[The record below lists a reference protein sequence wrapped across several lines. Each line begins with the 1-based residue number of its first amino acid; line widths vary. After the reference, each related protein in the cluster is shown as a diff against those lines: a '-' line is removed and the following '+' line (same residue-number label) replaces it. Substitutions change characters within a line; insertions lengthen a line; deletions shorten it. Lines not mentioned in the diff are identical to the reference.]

1 MKNAKSRNKGYTAI
15 SGAVGHSGLQWE
27 ATRSLIC
34 SLTGPNRHQ
43 YVQENITWQH
53 DLGPRAWCLKLV
65 LNSNYTSGA
74 RESKKGITELLSKKS
89 YIVQD
94 HCWVVLHQDSWAGL
108 LQIFQRMWSGKA
120 LKKTKLFKT
129 LSLGEAFK
137 KTVFFLLSVKKLRTP
152 PPSRQLKKSPCI

>member
-94 HCWVVLHQDSWAGL
+94 HCWVVLHQDS
-108 LQIFQRMWSGKA
+108 
-120 LKKTKLFKT
+120 
-129 LSLGEAFK
+129 
-137 KTVFFLLSVKKLRTP
+137 
-152 PPSRQLKKSPCI
+152 

>member
-53 DLGPRAWCLKLV
+53 DLGPRAWGLVFKVGTKFKLHFWGQRIHKRHYKIV
-65 LNSNYTSGA
+65 VQKVIHCTRPLLGCIAPRLLSWVTSNISKDVV
-74 RESKKGITELLSKKS
+74 KKGIKKDE
-89 YIVQD
+89 IIQD
-94 HCWVVLHQDSWAGL
+94 
-108 LQIFQRMWSGKA
+108 
-120 LKKTKLFKT
+120 FK
-129 LSLGEAFK
+129 S
-137 KTVFFLLSVKKLRTP
+137 
-152 PPSRQLKKSPCI
+152 